1 MTSYTHEQTLK
12 RRVLRTLD
20 SVSLD
25 FTGRMTDKIY
35 AVTITSRKKYNNLY
49 QFREAFY
56 KFLNSIG
63 YDFAI
68 KGYME
73 FHSQGKNM
81 DKVHA
86 HGYVFN
92 GNPPKN
98 NLKNQFHFHIR
109 RIEDKDAWE
118 SYCKK
123 DIMETLERHHDIRT
137 GLYNYKR
144 KPVILFT
151 ESE

>member
-1 MTSYTHEQTLK
+1 MTSYLIDQSRK
-12 RRVLRTLD
+12 RRILRTLD

-25 FTGRMTDKIY
+25 YSGKMSERLY

-49 QFREAFY
+49 AFREAFY

-73 FHSQGKNM
+73 FHSVGKNM

-109 RIEDKDAWE
+109 RIEDKDAWDY
-118 SYCKK
+118 YCKK
-123 DIMETLERHHDIRT
+123 EIMETLERHHDIKT
-137 GLYNYKR
+137 GLYNYIR
-144 KPVILFT
+144 KPRILFPD
-151 ESE
+151 